1 MFRFMTIIILL
12 LAGLNFAYGEPS
24 PALSST
30 TSVVEDKNLKS
41 ILASQSFVKTGEATF
56 SILFWDLY
64 NSQLRTTSG
73 RYPISIEHEALI
85 FQIRY
90 LADISK
96 DNLIMRTIE
105 QWQHQGISAAI
116 YQQYIEKLATI
127 WPNIKKGDRLAML
140 MQKNKSAFYFNDRY
154 IGAID
159 DDVFGQLFVNI
170 WLADST
176 SEPSLRAQLLGEESN
191 E

>member
-1 MFRFMTIIILL
+1 VHTPAWNAASTLSPTIDITV
-12 LAGLNFAYGEPS
+12 EKK
-24 PALSST
+24 LSE
-30 TSVVEDKNLKS
+30 VL
-41 ILASQSFVKTGEATF
+41 SFQEFITVGEATF

-64 NSQLRTTSG
+64 QSQLRTTSG
-73 RYPISIEHEALI
+73 RYPIFLESEQLI

-90 LADISK
+90 LTDISN

-105 QWQHQGISAAI
+105 QWQHQGISKGI

-140 MQKNKSAFYFNDRY
+140 MQKDKSVFYFNDQY
-154 IGAID
+154 IGAIN

-170 WLADST
+170 WLGDST